1 MDWECAQL
9 DGTVTANQKIA
20 GYVLP
25 QSLSR
30 LTYTD
35 PTLMATRQFTSMR
48 LNSAQGAFTGFAAA
62 GVIVWEDINDAVPAM
77 ADLPGPLTNCDLD
90 WIVRIVGIAHANL
103 PAGSLLNPNVFDNT
117 HLSKARR
124 RLGSSGALL
133 VVFEADLDIVSV
145 NIGMDVRVLIKE

>member
-9 DGTVTANQKIA
+9 DGDVTAGSKIA
-20 GYVLP
+20 GYVFLP
-25 QSLSR
+25 SMAR
-30 LTYTD
+30 ADYTD

-48 LNSAQGAFTGFAAA
+48 LNTTQTLTGFAAA
-62 GVIVWEDINDAVPAM
+62 GVIVWEDINDTVPAA
-77 ADLPGPLTNCDLD
+77 ADLPGPLTDCDLD
-90 WIVRIVGIAHANL
+90 WIVRVVGIAHGNM

-124 RLGSSGALL
+124 RLGSSGGLL
-133 VVFEADLDIVSV
+133 VVFQGDADIISV